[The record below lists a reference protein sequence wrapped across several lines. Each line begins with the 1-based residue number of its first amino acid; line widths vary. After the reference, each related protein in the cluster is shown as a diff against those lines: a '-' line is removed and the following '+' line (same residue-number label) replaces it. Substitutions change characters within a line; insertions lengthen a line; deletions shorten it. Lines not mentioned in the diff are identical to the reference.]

1 MQVTKVFILVVS
13 LWGYNGDTWVYTG
26 NQMVLKEPMP
36 KEQCEVI
43 AANWQK
49 FEMNKYFRFSIEC
62 IEDFK
67 KDNEIVLEAIKKDGY
82 ALEYADESFKKNKE
96 RFQN

>member
-1 MQVTKVFILVVS
+1 MQVTKVFLLVIS

-43 AANWQK
+43 AGNWQK

-62 IEDFK
+62 IED
-67 KDNEIVLEAIKKDGY
+67 IR
-82 ALEYADESFKKNKE
+82 KE
-96 RFQN
+96 T

>member
-1 MQVTKVFILVVS
+1 MSNSAKAGAMQVTKVFILVVS

-36 KEQCEVI
+36 KEKCEVI
-43 AANWQK
+43 ATNWQK

-62 IEDFK
+62 IED
-67 KDNEIVLEAIKKDGY
+67 IR
-82 ALEYADESFKKNKE
+82 KE
-96 RFQN
+96 T